1 MTEIPDDL
9 KYTETHEWAR
19 DEEGLIR
26 TGITDYA
33 QSELGDIVFVELPE
47 VGTNVGQ
54 GEPYGTIES
63 VKAVAD
69 LYAPVTGEVV
79 EVNEALSD
87 APELANEEPY
97 EGGWLVVI
105 APSDPEELESLL
117 SPEEYNNHIESAK

>member
-9 KYTETHEWAR
+9 KYTETHEWAH

-47 VGTNVGQ
+47 VGTNVEQ

-69 LYAPVTGEVV
+69 LYAPVTGEIV
-79 EVNEALSD
+79 EVNDALSD

-105 APSDPEELESLL
+105 APSNPEELESLL
-117 SPEEYNNHIESAK
+117 SPEEYSNHAEGTN